1 MKHSKLFLMFLFL
14 SLKGLSQQAV
24 LTSSGEKVILNFL
37 SSSGGTITGTLGVTG
52 NTTISGTLTTGTWE
66 LQKRRFQTFM
76 MGLIF
81 FYKSLTM
88 LSSV

>member
-1 MKHSKLFLMFLFL
+1 MKHSKLFLLFLFL

-52 NTTISGTLTTGTWE
+52 NTTISGTLTTGNFIYSILVPATF
-66 LQKRRFQTFM
+66 KRSVN
-76 MGLIF
+76 
-81 FYKSLTM
+81 KSFKACFSFL
-88 LSSV
+88 